1 MGLTLFVYGEVSAPN
16 FEVLSKVE
24 DDQDAFYHL
33 QTCIEDTSRF
43 YRPGSRVIA
52 THLTISNPEFDEWVE
67 TGHWSEKT
75 ETILKKRI
83 ADVKTRELEEED
95 EDDED

>member
-16 FEVLSKVE
+16 FEVLSKID

-43 YRPGSRVIA
+43 YPPGSRVIA
-52 THLTISNPEFDEWVE
+52 THVPITTPEFDDWVE
-67 TGHWSEKT
+67 SGHWSEKT
-75 ETILKKRI
+75 ESLLKKYI
-83 ADVKTRELEEED
+83 SQAKARELEEED